1 LACLILNEEHIRA
14 LAIAITPRHELRLVL
29 QCCRLSDNNDACRNA
44 FVQWLQS
51 DGGPTELDDCHID
64 SRVIADSLK
73 SNSRLSIL
81 RLPSTHSLM
90 SLDPER
96 VYYPNM
102 ALILSDL
109 AENRGLTT
117 FDEGEHFIG
126 DENWNI
132 LCQSLQRHPTLTRVD
147 LTETGWMRLGERNTL
162 LSDEQKTNRT
172 RAFAEMMQTNTILC
186 AILLSA
192 EERDEDIYTE
202 SIQPRLEANLYR
214 PRVLAVKKEADD
226 RPFRQKV
233 LGRALSCVRSNP
245 NIVWMFLSE
254 NVDAVVR
261 SEEQEGTS
269 NSEGAVVVGR
279 WQYLTQ

>member
-1 LACLILNEEHIRA
+1 MARGVYVSFNSFRPDECKHVLTLGALNDSGGLTVDVRPGTATDTVMATCNFLVRLLAVSEKRDVYIINGNRDGPTLSHLFERSRESLIKTTLARMILNEEHIRA
-14 LAIAITPRHELRLVL
+14 LAIAIAIAITPRHELRLVL
-29 QCCRLSDNNDACRNA
+29 HCCRLADNDACRNA

-147 LTETGWMRLGERNTL
+147 LTETGWMRLGERNTV
-162 LSDEQKTNRT
+162 R
-172 RAFAEMMQTNTILC
+172 RAKDQ
-186 AILLSA
+186 
-192 EERDEDIYTE
+192 
-202 SIQPRLEANLYR
+202 
-214 PRVLAVKKEADD
+214 
-226 RPFRQKV
+226 
-233 LGRALSCVRSNP
+233 
-245 NIVWMFLSE
+245 
-254 NVDAVVR
+254 
-261 SEEQEGTS
+261 
-269 NSEGAVVVGR
+269 
-279 WQYLTQ
+279 